1 MMLVIAQLKRQ
12 EDWSKLKCLELLLLS
27 GLPNRTVATKLGMT
41 EQQVANH
48 KVDFSRRLKKAIAA
62 RTRTET

>member
-1 MMLVIAQLKRQ
+1 
-12 EDWSKLKCLELLLLS
+12 
-27 GLPNRTVATKLGMT
+27 MT

-48 KVDFSRRLKKAIAA
+48 KGDFSRRLKKAIAT